1 MDESEVSADDVLNI
15 LVASD
20 IHLGYEEKDPTRGKD
35 SFIAFEEILSLAKDK
50 DVDFLLLGGDLFH
63 DAKPSQYCLYR
74 ALELFRRYCLG
85 DSPVKIQFLSDQ
97 SKNFEHCLY
106 PEVNYENE
114 NINIAIPVFSIH
126 GNHDDPTGLGFLS
139 SMDLLSVTGL
149 INYFGKWTDLTQVEI
164 TPLLLQKGKTKLALY
179 GLSYIKDDRL
189 CRLFR
194 DRKVKF
200 LRPEEN
206 IDEWFN
212 IFVTHQNRADRGI
225 NKSIKETALPS
236 FLDVVIWGHEHDCR
250 IKPEQNPTTGFHVIQ
265 PGSPVATSLCEGESI
280 PKHVGILKVYK
291 KKFELEPIK
300 LRTVRPFVMETVV
313 LSKTNIPYISNKASE
328 AVQKFLTERVNI
340 LIQTANSQRS
350 GDPRQPKLPLIRLR
364 VEYNDEMQTFNHL
377 RFGQTFRESIANP
390 KDLILLKR
398 EASRKGK
405 EYETDFDK
413 DGMSEFLERNSQ
425 DIGKKAEV
433 IVESYFE
440 TREAM
445 KILNTKGLAE
455 AVSSYINKN
464 DTDAVATI
472 ISSQEKAARKY
483 LMEKVEDLDAIAE
496 AIDGYGAAQTA
507 SQADVVEETRRIL
520 LENRSFRPAADDDDN
535 SDNDDDTEMVIS
547 PPARG
552 RGRGRGSRGGKGPG
566 SRGGRGSRARGA
578 KAKNDNGDNSLAS
591 STRSSRTTKKTFI
604 VDSDDSD

>member
-1 MDESEVSADDVLNI
+1 MDETEVSPNDVLNI

-20 IHLGYEEKDPTRGKD
+20 IHLGYEEKDSIRGKD
-35 SFIAFEEILSLAKDK
+35 SFQAFEEILSLAKDRE
-50 DVDFLLLGGDLFH
+50 VDFLLLGGDLFH
-63 DAKPSQYCLYR
+63 DAKPSQNCLYH
-74 ALELFRRYCLG
+74 AMELLRRYCLG

-206 IDEWFN
+206 IDDWFN

-225 NKSIKETALPS
+225 NKCIKETVLPS

-250 IKPEQNPTTGFHVIQ
+250 IQPEQNPTTGFHVIQ
-265 PGSPVATSLCEGESI
+265 PGSPIATSLCEGESI

-291 KKFELEPIK
+291 KKFELEAIK
-300 LRTVRPFVMETVV
+300 LRTVRPFVMETIV
-313 LSKTNIPYISNKASE
+313 LSKTNIPYVSNKASE
-328 AVQKFLTERVNI
+328 AVQQFLTEKVNS
-340 LIQTANSQRS
+340 LVQKANSQRS
-350 GDPRQPKLPLIRLR
+350 GDPKQPKLPLIRLR

-377 RFGQTFRESIANP
+377 RFGQTFREIIANP

-405 EYETDFDK
+405 EYETDFDR
-413 DGMSEFLERNSQ
+413 DGMSEFLERSE

-440 TREAM
+440 NKEPL
-445 KILNTKGLAE
+445 KILNTKALAE
-455 AVSSYINKN
+455 AVNSFINKN
-464 DTDAVATI
+464 DIEAVATI
-472 ISSQEKAARKY
+472 ILSQEKVAKKY
-483 LMEKVEDLDAIAE
+483 LMENVNDLDSIAD
-496 AIDGYGAAQTA
+496 AIDGYRAVQTA
-507 SQADVVEETRRIL
+507 SQGDVIEETRRIL
-520 LENRSFRPAADDDDN
+520 EENRGAFRPAANQDDDN
-535 SDNDDDTEMVIS
+535 SDDDTEMIS
-547 PPARG
+547 PPPKT
-552 RGRGRGSRGGKGPG
+552 RGRGRGSRGGRGPG

-578 KAKNDNGDNSLAS
+578 KAKPHDNGDLSFAS
-591 STRSSRTTKKTFI
+591 ASTRSSSRKRTFI
-604 VDSDDSD
+604 DSDDSD